1 MWVHRGW
8 QLQEIRRTAAETGT
22 ARTDEADMT
31 TAGTATEPSA
41 SGEPMRTSGQ
51 ETVIVGVDGSPSSTA
66 ALAWAARYADAIGA
80 TLHAVLAWHYPSVA
94 GGPPVGHT
102 PEPVR
107 SQVEQSRYEILD
119 KAIESACRELPAIQV
134 DRKVVYG
141 HPAQALIDESRNA
154 HLLVVGSKGH
164 GGFTGMMLGSVSTHC
179 VHHASCPVTVVKY
192 S

>member
-1 MWVHRGW
+1 
-8 QLQEIRRTAAETGT
+8 
-22 ARTDEADMT
+22 MT

-41 SGEPMRTSGQ
+41 YGEPMPARGK
-51 ETVIVGVDGSPSSTA
+51 ETVVVGVDGSPPSTS

-80 TLHAVLAWHYPSVA
+80 SVRAVLAWHYPSAA
-94 GGPPVGHT
+94 GLPPVGHT

-107 SQVEQSRYEILD
+107 SQVEHSRYEILD
-119 KAIESACRELPAIQV
+119 KAIESACHDLPAIQV
-134 DRKVVYG
+134 DRQVVYG

-154 HLLVVGSKGH
+154 DLLVVGSKGH

-179 VHHASCPVTVVKY
+179 VHHASCPVTVVKQ

>member
-1 MWVHRGW
+1 
-8 QLQEIRRTAAETGT
+8 
-22 ARTDEADMT
+22 MT

-41 SGEPMRTSGQ
+41 SGAPMRTSGQ

-179 VHHASCPVTVVKY
+179 VHHASCPVTVVKH

>member
-1 MWVHRGW
+1 
-8 QLQEIRRTAAETGT
+8 
-22 ARTDEADMT
+22 MT

-41 SGEPMRTSGQ
+41 SGEPTRASGR
-51 ETVIVGVDGSPSSTA
+51 ETVVVGVDGSPSSTA

-80 TLHAVLAWHYPSVA
+80 RLQAVLAWHYPSAA

-102 PEPVR
+102 PEPVT

-119 KAIESACRELPAIQV
+119 EAIEAAGPELPAIQV

-141 HPAQALIDESRNA
+141 HPAQALIDESRRA
-154 HLLVVGSKGH
+154 DLLVVGSKGH

-179 VHHASCPVTVVKY
+179 VHHAACPVTVVKY